1 MYLEGSDQHRG
12 WFHSSLLESCGTRGK
27 APFKSILTHGFV
39 VDGKGLKMS
48 KSIGNIIAPEDI
60 LKKYGADI
68 LRTWVA
74 SSDYSEDLKL
84 DYSILEQHAESYRK
98 IRNTFRFLLGN
109 LKDKRMNFD
118 LKSKEIEKWPEL
130 ERYILHQI
138 FTLNKN
144 FENHFKEYNFH
155 KLYKE
160 LLNFCSLDLSA
171 FYFDIRKDILYCDEE
186 KSSKRQICIHLLGLI
201 LDTLL
206 KWFAPILSFTT
217 EEIFQIISI
226 EKKSSI
232 HLETFPKIPSMCDN
246 QKLFEKW
253 EKLKVVRNVAN
264 AAIEIKRSS
273 KEIGSSLEADI
284 EIYLGEDYLK
294 LVKDINLSEYFITS
308 KANAKPMINDN
319 KLFKLGNVDNAKVL
333 VTKAKGKKCSRC
345 WKILE
350 NPCKRN
356 NCGLKN

>member
-1 MYLEGSDQHRG
+1 
-12 WFHSSLLESCGTRGK
+12 
-27 APFKSILTHGFV
+27 
-39 VDGKGLKMS
+39 
-48 KSIGNIIAPEDI
+48 
-60 LKKYGADI
+60 
-68 LRTWVA
+68 
-74 SSDYSEDLKL
+74 
-84 DYSILEQHAESYRK
+84 
-98 IRNTFRFLLGN
+98 
-109 LKDKRMNFD
+109 MNFD

-144 FENHFKEYNFH
+144 FEKHFKEYNFH

-232 HLETFPKIPSMCDN
+232 HLETFPKIPTIWEN

-264 AAIEIKRSS
+264 AAIEIKRSN
-273 KEIGSSLEADI
+273 KELGSSLEADV
-284 EIYLGEDYLK
+284 EIYLGPKYLNLIK
-294 LVKDINLSEYFITS
+294 NINLPEYFITS
-308 KANAKPMINDN
+308 TAKAKPMIDSN
-319 KLFKLGNVDNAKVL
+319 KLFKLQDISDVGIL
-333 VTKAKGKKCSRC
+333 VKKAKGKKCSRC
-345 WKILE
+345 WKILQ
-350 NPCKRN
+350 NPCERN
-356 NCGLKN
+356 NCDLKS